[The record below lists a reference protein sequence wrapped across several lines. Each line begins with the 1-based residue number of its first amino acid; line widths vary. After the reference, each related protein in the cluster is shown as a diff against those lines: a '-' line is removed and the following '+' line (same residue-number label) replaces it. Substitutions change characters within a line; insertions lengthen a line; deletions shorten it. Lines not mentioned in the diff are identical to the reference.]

1 MQNFLLVP
9 LRQSTMKDNGDV
21 AKELFTCQAY
31 LYDAC
36 GDHGN
41 QSGNYVKKTLQWN
54 AIALHVHYVFL

>member
-9 LRQSTMKDNGDV
+9 LQQSTMKDNGDV

-41 QSGNYVKKTLQWN
+41 QSGNYVKKTLQ
-54 AIALHVHYVFL
+54 